1 MFLQMLWV
9 RNVIYLSLKIINN
22 IFGSVEIYIL
32 QIIILGLIF
41 LAAVPKRNPRITGQ
55 KSRYSVGEV
64 VDLNCTSNASLPE
77 AELSWYVNSV
87 EVRILEDVL
96 RGCDKVN

>member
-1 MFLQMLWV
+1 MINMLHHNFKV
-9 RNVIYLSLKIINN
+9 NFLSLIT
-22 IFGSVEIYIL
+22 
-32 QIIILGLIF
+32 
-41 LAAVPKRNPRITGQ
+41 AVPKRNPYITGQ

-87 EVRILEDVL
+87 EVRNLKFLHWI
-96 RGCDKVN
+96 CDKVNTMMSGKLFEINLYNSFVCFSK